1 MHDLLNKNVAYHKF
15 ASSQKTSDK
24 KRATP
29 KKCKRLKRPPMKKGA
44 PLKNARG
51 SKDL

>member
-15 ASSQKTSDK
+15 PSSQKTYDK
-24 KRATP
+24 KRVTP
-29 KKCKRLKRPPMKKGA
+29 KKCKRLKRPLIKKDT
-44 PLKNARG
+44 PKNTGG